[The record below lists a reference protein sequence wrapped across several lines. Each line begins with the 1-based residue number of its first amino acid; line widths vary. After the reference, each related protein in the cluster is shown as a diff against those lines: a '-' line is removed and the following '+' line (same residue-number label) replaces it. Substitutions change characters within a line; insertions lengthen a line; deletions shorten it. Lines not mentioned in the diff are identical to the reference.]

1 MYRLHKMAEIPSYDL
16 HLFFTVYIF
25 IICYF
30 YLWILIYAMEYNY
43 QNKSFFLFI
52 REQDTQCHLI
62 GDLTNDVLETL
73 KMD

>member
-1 MYRLHKMAEIPSYDL
+1 
-16 HLFFTVYIF
+16 
-25 IICYF
+25 
-30 YLWILIYAMEYNY
+30 MEYNY